1 MVWAY
6 HYTNDTANGTEKHT
20 HSGYEE
26 VAFFKLPKEIPVVE
40 YVKSDPP
47 TMGAS
52 TIAASIIG
60 NFLLFII
67 AVIFFY

>member
-6 HYTNDTANGTEKHT
+6 HYTNDTTNGMEKHT
-20 HSGYEE
+20 HEGFEE
-26 VAFFKLPKEIPVVE
+26 IDFFKQPREPPVVD
-40 YVKSDPP
+40 YLKSDPP
-47 TMGAS
+47 TTGAS

-60 NFLLFII
+60 NFFLFII

>member
-6 HYTNDTANGTEKHT
+6 HYTNDTTNGMEKHT
-20 HSGYEE
+20 HKGFEE
-26 VAFFKLPKEIPVVE
+26 VAFFKQPREKPMVE
-40 YVKSDPP
+40 AIDNDPH
-47 TMGAS
+47 TTGAS
-52 TIAASIIG
+52 AIAVSIIG

>member
-6 HYTNDTANGTEKHT
+6 HYTNDTTIYGMEKHT
-20 HSGYEE
+20 HKGFEE
-26 VAFFKLPKEIPVVE
+26 LEFLKLPREKPVVS
-40 YVKSDPP
+40 YMSDPP
-47 TMGAS
+47 TTGAS